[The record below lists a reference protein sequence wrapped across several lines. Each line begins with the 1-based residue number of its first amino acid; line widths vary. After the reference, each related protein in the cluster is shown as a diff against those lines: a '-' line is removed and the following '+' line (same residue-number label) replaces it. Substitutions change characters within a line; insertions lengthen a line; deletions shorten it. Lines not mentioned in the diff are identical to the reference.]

1 MALSIDGFSEL
12 EEIHRSPSSLVLRGI
27 RDDDGRRVVLKT
39 PNRPHPTSAEVAML
53 IREVR
58 LARRAAGPHTA
69 EMLGQL
75 DRDGVPV
82 LVMQDAG
89 TRSLAA
95 LLREDPPPFGRK
107 LELAVEAARA
117 VAQVHDAG
125 VIHKDINPSNLV
137 YDVEAGTLRVID
149 FGIATELE
157 RQRAEPTDAARL
169 EGTLPYVAP
178 EQTGRTN
185 RRIDRRSDLYS
196 LGVTLYELFTG
207 RRPFASDDAL
217 ELVHAHLARQPLPPN
232 AHDDSL
238 PPMISA
244 IVMRLLAKAAE
255 DRYQTATGLLADLER
270 CVAAFRAEGSVP
282 AFELAA
288 DDRPGRLELP
298 EKLYGREAEIARLTE
313 AAGRAADGGREVFLI
328 GGYAGIGK
336 TSLVHEVLGVV
347 TERRG
352 VFLHGKFD
360 SLRRGRPL
368 EPLGDAV
375 GRLMQSILTR
385 DDAAI
390 AHWRERLGEAL
401 GGNGAVLEDVL
412 PELEPLLGG
421 LDPVPELPVAE
432 AENRLSMVFRELLA
446 TIAREAGPV
455 VLFLDDLQWADLQ
468 TLRLLEGLASD
479 PAVGRLLLIGAYR
492 TNEVDDAHPL
502 TITRHELER
511 LEVSLSVLELGP
523 PSDGALRQLL
533 ADTFLRDDDAL
544 DQLAEILIRK
554 TAGNPFFLQ
563 RLLVELAESEDVRW
577 DAAASRWTWD
587 EAALESLTHGAGLLE
602 FLLERLAA
610 LPEPTRVALSRAACI
625 GRSFDT
631 REVAPVIDKTPAQ
644 MQNDL
649 DPAVRA
655 GLIAP
660 HGKGWRL
667 EASDSVDLTP
677 AEAFLYAFEHDRIQ
691 NAAYESLSA
700 DDAKRAHLALGQLL
714 RQSNRDRS
722 FEVAQHLNEAADL
735 LDADARLDLARRNL
749 DVGRRARRAAA
760 FDAASSYFEAG
771 LRILPGDAWDAH
783 YAATLDL
790 TVEAAECAYLV
801 ADFERAK
808 AHLEAVHAHA
818 REKLDHVAAW
828 RVDTAARIA
837 QHDLKGAI
845 AVARGALSELGFE
858 LPEAV
863 DDEAIGAAVG
873 RTLGALGDDLGERLE
888 TLDDVDDPIV
898 RAALV
903 LMGEAC
909 SPAYYAQPELLPI
922 LAGEMVVT
930 SLEKGPAP
938 QTPFGLAVFGIVL
951 NAAGMMR
958 EAHAIGQ
965 LAHRLLARFDA
976 RHLEART
983 RLVVHNNVC
992 CWTVPLQ
999 SALDDLLDTY
1009 RVGRETGDFEFAAT
1023 AGQAWATNAFV
1034 AGRPLDDLERTAL
1047 ELGGFMRSYQ
1057 QGTALKL
1064 HEPLQQLVGAFVGQT
1079 DTPGSLTYGSFDED
1093 AALAGA
1099 EASGSASVSFVVLT
1113 DMLIARYHFGEPA
1126 DAWAIAQ
1133 RSAPFA
1139 GGATSTHHL
1148 STFHLYAP
1156 LAAAKAFDDADETQ
1170 RAAMRARFDESHA
1183 QLEAWAA
1190 VGPENFTHRV
1200 RLVRAERARVDGDPA
1215 EAERGYRAALE
1226 AARETE
1232 YVNDEGLIA
1241 ELAGR
1246 FHLARGGVDAT
1257 IGRAFL
1263 EDAAFAYQRWGA
1275 TAKVAALQAE
1285 FPQLL
1290 GRTRDGG
1297 ASTGFTLSSSVT
1309 GLDID
1314 AAAFARAA
1322 QGISAAIELDELLE
1336 TVFRTAIE
1344 AAGASRALLV
1354 LAQGERWVIATEGYA
1369 TGKPLRTDRV
1379 LDDCDPASDPVG
1391 VLRYVLRTRDP
1402 VLLAD
1407 AASPGGQ
1414 LADDPYLCVRQVRS
1428 VLCLPLLYRGELNA
1442 VLYLEHD
1449 RLPDTFTERR
1459 AKLVQLLMAQAAVSL
1474 ENAKLYASQRR
1485 LTTQQSRFVPHEFL
1499 DSLGRTDIAEV
1510 ALGLHVEK
1518 TMSVLFSDLR
1528 RFTTLVERLGAKT
1541 IVEVLNDYFAAME
1554 PPIVEHD
1561 GFIDSFNGDE
1571 IMALF
1576 DGPADA
1582 AVRAAVAMQHA
1593 LYAFNERGVGSD
1605 RPALSMGVGVNS
1617 GSLLLGTVGGRDRIK
1632 CGVVGEAVNLASRLE
1647 RLTRRY
1653 GAAVIVGEATWNAL
1667 EDRDAFTARRLDRVA
1682 VKGTHKPV
1690 TLYELL
1696 DAERDEAREAKLRTR
1711 AIWERALDAYLDR
1724 DFELAMELCGEC
1736 LAMSPRDRL
1745 PMMLANRCDR
1755 YRSRPPDGD
1764 WAGVER
1770 LVDD

>member
-1 MALSIDGFSEL
+1 MALSIDGFSGL
-12 EEIHRSPSSLVLRGI
+12 VEIHRSPSSLVLRGV
-27 RDDDGRRVVLKT
+27 RDEDGRRVVLKT

-58 LARRAAGPHTA
+58 LARRASGPHTV

-82 LVMQDAG
+82 LVMEDAG

-95 LLREDPPPFGRK
+95 LLREDPPTFGRK
-107 LELAVEAARA
+107 LEIAVAAARA
-117 VAQVHDAG
+117 LGEVHAAG

-137 YDVEAGTLRVID
+137 YDRESSTLRVID

-157 RQRAEPTDAARL
+157 RQRAEPIDAARL
-169 EGTLPYVAP
+169 EGTLPYIAP

-207 RRPFASDDAL
+207 RLPFASDDAL

-244 IVMRLLAKAAE
+244 IVLRLLAKAAE
-255 DRYQTATGLLADLER
+255 DRYQTAVGLRADLER
-270 CVAAFRAEGSVP
+270 CLEAFRDEGNVP
-282 AFELAA
+282 AFELGR

-298 EKLYGREAEIARLTE
+298 EKLYGREAEVAQLAE
-313 AAGRAADGGREVFLI
+313 AAERAADGGREVLLV
-328 GGYAGIGK
+328 GGYSGIGK
-336 TSLVHEVLGVV
+336 TSLVREVLGVV

-352 VFLHGKFD
+352 VFLRGKFD
-360 SLRRGRPL
+360 ELRRGRPL
-368 EPLGDAV
+368 EPLGEAV
-375 GRLMQSILTR
+375 GRFMQTILTQ
-385 DDAAI
+385 DDAQI
-390 AHWRERLGEAL
+390 AAWRERLSRAL
-401 GGNGAVLEDVL
+401 GGNGAVLGEVL
-412 PELEPLLGG
+412 PELDPLLGG

-432 AENRLSMVFRELLA
+432 AENRLSLVFRELLA
-446 TIAREAGPV
+446 TIAASAGPV

-479 PAVGRLLLIGAYR
+479 PAVGHLLLIGAFR
-492 TNEVDDAHPL
+492 SNEVDDAHPL
-502 TITRHELER
+502 TITRHELTR
-511 LEVSLSVLELGP
+511 LGVSLTHLELGP
-523 PSDGALRQLL
+523 PADAALRALL
-533 ADTFLRDDDAL
+533 ADTFLRDDAELDAL
-544 DQLAEILIRK
+544 AEALIRK

-563 RLLVELAESEDVRW
+563 RLLVELAESESVQW
-577 DAAASRWTWD
+577 DGEAKRFTWD
-587 EAALESLTHGAGLLE
+587 DAALESLTHGEGLLE
-602 FLLERLAA
+602 FLLQRLAA
-610 LPEPTRVALSRAACI
+610 LPDPTRLALSRAACI

-631 REVAPVIDKTPAQ
+631 REVAPVIGKTPAQ
-644 MQNDL
+644 MQGDL

-691 NAAYESLSA
+691 SAAYGSLSEDEA
-700 DDAKRAHLALGQLL
+700 QRAHLALGQLL
-714 RQSNRDRS
+714 QKSNRDRS

-735 LDADARLDLARRNL
+735 LDADARLDLAARNL
-749 DVGRRARRAAA
+749 AMGRRARRAAA
-760 FDAASSYFEAG
+760 YDAAAAHFEAG
-771 LRILPGDAWDAH
+771 LRMLPDDAWDAH
-783 YAATLDL
+783 YDTTLDL
-790 TVEAAECAYLV
+790 SVEAAECAYLV
-801 ADFERAK
+801 ADFDRAK
-808 AHLEAVHAHA
+808 ARLDDVHAHA
-818 REKLDHVAAW
+818 KDRLDHVAAW

-837 QHDLKGAI
+837 QHDLRGAI
-845 AVARGALSELGFE
+845 AVARDALAELGYS
-858 LPEAV
+858 LPEEV
-863 DDEAIGAAVG
+863 DDAAIGAAVG
-873 RTLGALGDDLGERLE
+873 RTLGALGEDLGQRLDE
-888 TLDDVDDPIV
+888 LPDVADPIV
-898 RAALV
+898 GAALV
-903 LMGEAC
+903 LMAEAC

-922 LAGEMVVT
+922 ISAEMIVT
-930 SLEKGPAP
+930 SLERGPAP

-965 LAHRLLARFDA
+965 LARRLIERFDD

-999 SALDDLLDTY
+999 NALDDLLDAF
-1009 RVGRETGDFEFAAT
+1009 RVGRETGDFEFAAI

-1034 AGRPLDDLERTAL
+1034 AGRPLGDVERTAR

-1057 QGTALKL
+1057 QSTALKL
-1064 HEPLQQLVGAFVGQT
+1064 HEPLQQLVGAFIGQT
-1079 DTPGSLTYGSFDED
+1079 DTPWSLSYGGFDED
-1093 AALAGA
+1093 EALAFG
-1099 EASGSASVSFVVLT
+1099 EASGSASVSFVVLS
-1113 DMLIARYHFGEPA
+1113 DMLVARYHFGAPA

-1133 RSAPFA
+1133 RSAPYL

-1156 LAAAKAFDDADETQ
+1156 LAAARAWDGADDAQ
-1170 RAAMRARFDESHA
+1170 RATMRARFEESLA
-1183 QLEAWAA
+1183 QLSAWAE
-1190 VGPENFTHRV
+1190 VGAENFVHRLRV
-1200 RLVRAERARVDGDPA
+1200 VEAERARVDGDPREA
-1215 EAERGYRAALE
+1215 EALYRRALE
-1226 AARETE
+1226 AVRETQ
-1232 YVNDEGLIA
+1232 YINDEGLIA

-1275 TAKVAALQAE
+1275 DAKVTALQAE

-1297 ASTGFTLSSSVT
+1297 KSTGFTLSSSVT

-1336 TVFRTAIE
+1336 IVFRTAIE
-1344 AAGASRALLV
+1344 AAGASRALL
-1354 LAQGERWVIATEGYA
+1354 LLEQGERWVIATEGYA
-1369 TGKPLRTDRV
+1369 SGKPLRTERA

-1391 VLRYVLRTRDP
+1391 VLRYVLRTEAP

-1407 AASPGGQ
+1407 ASEPGGQ
-1414 LADDPYLCVRQVRS
+1414 LAQDAYLSTKHVRS
-1428 VLCLPLLYRGELNA
+1428 VLCLPMLYRGELGA

-1474 ENAKLYASQRR
+1474 ENAKLYASQRS
-1485 LTTQQSRFVPHEFL
+1485 LTAQQSRFVPHEFL
-1499 DSLGRTDIAEV
+1499 DSLGRSDIAEV
-1510 ALGLHVEK
+1510 ALGQHVEK
-1518 TMSVLFSDLR
+1518 SMSVLFSDLR
-1528 RFTTLVERLGAKT
+1528 RFTTLVERLGAKA
-1541 IVEVLNDYFAAME
+1541 IVEILNAYFAAME
-1554 PPIVEHD
+1554 PPIVSHG

-1582 AVRAAVAMQHA
+1582 AVDAAVAMQRA
-1593 LYAFNERGVGSD
+1593 LYAFNAHGVGSD
-1605 RPALSMGVGVNS
+1605 RPALSMGVGINS
-1617 GSLLLGTVGGRDRIK
+1617 GEVLLGTVGGRDRIK
-1632 CGVVGEAVNLASRLE
+1632 CGVVGESVNLASRLE

-1653 GAAVIVGEATWNAL
+1653 GAAVIVGEATWDAL
-1667 EDRDAFTARRLDRVA
+1667 EDPTAFTARRLDRVA

-1690 TLYELL
+1690 TLYEIL
-1696 DAERDEAREAKLRTR
+1696 DAERDEVREAKLRTR
-1711 AIWERALDAYLDR
+1711 AIWERALDAYLER
-1724 DFELAMELCGEC
+1724 DFELTMELCGEC

-1755 YRSRPPDGD
+1755 YRTHPPEGD
-1764 WAGVER
+1764 WTGVER
-1770 LVDD
+1770 LLGD